1 MADPRP
7 ANDSAPVRPSLFDR
21 ALGAARRAPRT
32 TPPADRDP
40 EPTAAS
46 RPDRA
51 GILLATAILATP
63 LLTLAGAT
71 LTTAQLRH
79 ETRRSTERSAPAVA
93 ARAEQDRARALL
105 AAAWNGP
112 TLGATL
118 EAIARSLPEDA
129 ALLRVERGAGPLTID
144 LAAPDPD
151 RAVAALRRDPAF
163 GGLRAV
169 AQSRAEGDGRMRI
182 TLEQPR

>member
-21 ALGAARRAPRT
+21 ALGAARPASRP
-32 TPPADRDP
+32 PVPADPPPQPAERP
-40 EPTAAS
+40 

-51 GILLATAILATP
+51 ALILALAIVAAP

-71 LTTAQLRH
+71 LMTAHVRR
-79 ETRRSTERSAPAVA
+79 ETRTLTERSAPAVA
-93 ARAEQDRARALL
+93 ARTERDRGRAAL
-105 AAAWNGP
+105 AMAWNAP
-112 TLGATL
+112 TLGATV
-118 EAIARSLPEDA
+118 EAIARALPEDA
-129 ALLRVERGAGPLTID
+129 ALLRVERNTGPLTID
-144 LAAPDPD
+144 VAAPDPD
-151 RAVAALRRDPAF
+151 RALSALRRDPAL

-169 AQSRAEGDGRMRI
+169 AQSRADGDGRMRI

>member
-21 ALGAARRAPRT
+21 ALGAARPAPRAAD
-32 TPPADRDP
+32 PAPAPVARP
-40 EPTAAS
+40 

-51 GILLATAILATP
+51 AILLAIAILATP
-63 LLTLAGAT
+63 MLTLAGAT
-71 LTTAQLRH
+71 LTTAQVRR
-79 ETRRSTERSAPAVA
+79 ETQALTERAAPAVA
-93 ARAEQDRARALL
+93 ARVARDRARATL
-105 AAAWNGP
+105 AGAWNGP

-118 EAIARSLPEDA
+118 EAIARALPDDA
-129 ALLRVERGAGPLTID
+129 ALFRVERDTGPLNID
-144 LAAPDPD
+144 ILAPDPD
-151 RAVAALRRDPAF
+151 RTLSALRRDPVL

>member
-21 ALGAARRAPRT
+21 ALGTARRARAT
-32 TPPADRDP
+32 TPPVDP
-40 EPTAAS
+40 VPDPTARS

-51 GILLATAILATP
+51 SILLAIAILATP

-79 ETRRSTERSAPAVA
+79 ETRTFTERSAPAVA
-93 ARAEQDRARALL
+93 VRAGQDRARALL
-105 AAAWNGP
+105 ADAWNGP

-144 LAAPDPD
+144 IAAPDPD
-151 RAVAALRRDPAF
+151 RAVAALRRDPAL

-169 AQSRAEGDGRMRI
+169 AQSRTDGDGRMRI

>member
-21 ALGAARRAPRT
+21 ALGAARPAPRAAPQVDR
-32 TPPADRDP
+32 PPQ
-40 EPTAAS
+40 PTGRPSLERAAS
-46 RPDRA
+46 
-51 GILLATAILATP
+51 LLAVAILATP

-71 LTTAQLRH
+71 VMTAQVRR
-79 ETRRSTERSAPAVA
+79 ETQALTERSAPAVA
-93 ARAEQDRARALL
+93 LRAGQDRARATLS
-105 AAAWNGP
+105 AAWNSP

-118 EAIARSLPEDA
+118 EAIAHALPDDA
-129 ALLRVERGAGPLTID
+129 ALLRVERDTGPLTID
-144 LAAPDPD
+144 IAAPDPD
-151 RAVAALRRDPAF
+151 RALSALRRDPAL

-169 AQSRAEGDGRMRI
+169 AQSRVDGDGRMRI